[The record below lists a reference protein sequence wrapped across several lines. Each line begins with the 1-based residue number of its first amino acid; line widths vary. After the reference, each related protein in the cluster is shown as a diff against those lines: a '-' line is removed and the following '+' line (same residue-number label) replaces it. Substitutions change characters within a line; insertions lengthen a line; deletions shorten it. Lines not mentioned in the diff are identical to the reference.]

1 MSTSASGLSEE
12 ETLVHVPRHR
22 DIPTATQ
29 NLLWG
34 RAAGRCEFRGCNE
47 PLWKSAVTQESVNVA
62 EKAHIYAFSA
72 RGPRGNSDLEPCFLN
87 DVSNLLLMCHNCHR
101 TIDATPR
108 LLERYGAARLK
119 EWKAEHEERVARAT
133 SIAPGRSTSVLL
145 YGANIGTNRSILRF
159 DEASDAIFP
168 DRFPDEDRAIV
179 LGMVNSAIGDDKPSF
194 WEREAE
200 NLKALFEKRVAEPRS
215 TGHIGHLS
223 VFALAPQPLLILLG
237 SLLIDIDAADVYQR
251 RREPATWR
259 WADDEKSQANFIT
272 REPASFDGP
281 PALMLSLSA
290 TIAPDRVRRIDPT
303 YSIWEV
309 TIGSPHNDFLH
320 DRGTLRRFREI
331 IRSLLVRIN
340 VCHAKAAELAIFPAM
355 PVACAV
361 ELGRV
366 RMPKAD
372 LPWRI
377 YDQLPHQGFASAIC
391 IPFGSGTG
399 RRGV

>member
-12 ETLVHVPRHR
+12 VTLVHVPRHR
-22 DIPTATQ
+22 DIPTAMQ
-29 NLLWG
+29 NILWG

-72 RGPRGNSDLEPCFLN
+72 RGPRGNSEIEPCFLN

-119 EWKAEHEERVARAT
+119 EWKTEHEERVDRAT
-133 SIAPGRSTSVLL
+133 SIAPDRSSHVLL
-145 YGANIGTNRSILRF
+145 YGANIGTNRSMLQF
-159 DEASDAIFP
+159 DAAADAIFP
-168 DRFPDEDRAIV
+168 DRFPAEDRAIV
-179 LGMVNSAIGDDKPSF
+179 LGMINSAIGDDSPSF

-200 NLKALFEKRVAEPRS
+200 NLKALFEKRVTEPRS

-259 WADDEKSQANFIT
+259 WAEDQISQVEFLV

-281 PALMLSLSA
+281 PALVLSLSA
-290 TIAPDRVRRIDPT
+290 TIAPDRVHRVDPT

-309 TIGSPHNDFLH
+309 TIDSPHNDFLH
-320 DRGTLRRFREI
+320 GREILRLFREL
-331 IRSLLVRIN
+331 IRSLLDRIKR
-340 VCHAKAAELAIFPAM
+340 CHGEHAEVAIFPAM

-377 YDQLPHQGFASAIC
+377 YDQLPHRGFAPTVC
-391 IPFGSGTG
+391 IPYGSRTG
-399 RRGV
+399 RRDG